1 MFGLPVTPFHYPI
14 AKIIHSLEGKVSLS
28 LPALIVGS
36 MVPDLEVPF
45 VPLLT
50 GTQNRLALHSL
61 IGGMTLGVI
70 IAIVLTVLVYPRLTS
85 AIFPIN
91 RAKVDEK
98 CRFSLTVAFSC
109 LLGVL
114 SHVLLDVANHSYNPI
129 FWPFLSI
136 YQTPSPIVPLL
147 GGEVMASLIVHGA
160 MGVLIIGLF
169 INNRDNFWESLL
181 VG

>member
-14 AKIIHSLEGKVSLS
+14 AKIIHKLDRKVSLS
-28 LPALIVGS
+28 LPALIVGT

-50 GTQNRLALHSL
+50 GTQDRLVLHSL

-70 IAIVLTVLVYPRLTS
+70 IAIALTVLVYPRLTS

-91 RAKVDEK
+91 RVKVNEK

-114 SHVLLDVANHSYNPI
+114 SHVLLDVANHSYNPL

-136 YQTPSPIVPLL
+136 YQTPSPIVLLL
-147 GGEVMASLIVHGA
+147 GGEDMASLIVHGA
-160 MGVLIIGLF
+160 MVVLIVGLF
-169 INNRDNFWESLL
+169 INNRDNFWERLL